1 MKAVKRL
8 FVVSLISV
16 GLLAV
21 PKQSHAG
28 IIGDILKEIFG
39 GGDKDKKN
47 PPSTGNSVPLDGGIT
62 LLLAAGMGLGA
73 KKLYEKKK
81 TQAAE

>member
-8 FVVSLISV
+8 FVVSFISI

-28 IIGDILKEIFG
+28 IIGDILKAIF
-39 GGDKDKKN
+39 GDKDKKN
-47 PPSTGNSVPLDGGIT
+47 PPSSGNSVPLDGGIT